1 MVLTTAAV
9 LVGIV
14 VGLLRGGRPPA
25 VRRAAVRWWPV
36 LPVGLAVQGA
46 AEYLEVPGRL
56 AMLVAGLLLLLVWAV
71 RNTMTLPGTGIIAVG
86 LAGNLAAVVAN
97 GHIPIRWASLVS
109 TGRFDGAQ
117 RDLIRQEGL
126 YRLETDGTVLAPLG
140 DIVPLPV
147 LDEVLSFGD
156 LIILAGVVVLVS
168 NLLLVPRRRRRGISP
183 EELFV
188 DDPIGPARQ
197 PRPVLDL
204 REPLPDWSDHPV
216 SSRSTR

>member
-9 LVGIV
+9 LIGIV
-14 VGLLRGGRPPA
+14 LGLVRGGRPGA
-25 VRRAAVRWWPV
+25 ALRAPVRWWPV
-36 LPVGLAVQGA
+36 LPVGLVLQGA

-56 AMLVAGLLLLLVWAV
+56 AVLVAGLFLLLVWAV
-71 RNTMTLPGTGIIAVG
+71 RNVMTLPGTGIIAVG
-86 LAGNLAAVVAN
+86 LAANLAVVVAN
-97 GHIPIRWASLVS
+97 GHIPIRWASLVT
-109 TGRFDGAQ
+109 TGRFDAGQ
-117 RDLIRQEGL
+117 RNLIRQEGL

-140 DIVPLPV
+140 DIVPLPL
-147 LDEVLSFGD
+147 LDEVVSFGD
-156 LIILAGVVVLVS
+156 LVILAGVVVLAS
-168 NLLLVPRRRRRGISP
+168 NLLLVPRRRRRGVSP

-204 REPLPDWSDHPV
+204 RQPLPDWSDHPV